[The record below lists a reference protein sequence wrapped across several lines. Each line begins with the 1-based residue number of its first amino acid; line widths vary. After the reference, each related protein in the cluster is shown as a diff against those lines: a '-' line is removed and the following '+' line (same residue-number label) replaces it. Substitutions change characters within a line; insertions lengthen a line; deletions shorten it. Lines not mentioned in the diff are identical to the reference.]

1 MPLDPLDMLNEMQRT
16 EVEAALKDPEAR
28 ERFMVAALVG
38 LRDTVNG
45 LELRDRDAKQQCLNV
60 CRPAFVTRFER
71 LERFRSWLCGIGA
84 ALVALAGLGLTLWGL
99 LK

>member
-1 MPLDPLDMLNEMQRT
+1 MTLDPLDMLNEMQKA
-16 EVEAALKDPEAR
+16 EVEQAMADPLAR
-28 ERFMVAALVG
+28 ERFVISALVAVRDDVAG
-38 LRDTVNG
+38 LKLRDDAAHMYC
-45 LELRDRDAKQQCLNV
+45 RDT

-71 LERFRSWLCGIGA
+71 LERFRSWLMGIGA